1 MAEIGLDLL
10 LSVHLL
16 LVDVAMAGPLACV
29 ALGWSKTPSGEALA
43 GRVGRALAGLSI
55 AALVAGAV
63 VGGVLLGL
71 RDWLDDRAYLAALA
85 AIPPSRLWFGGA
97 ELLFSLTVMVAY
109 RALWDRRARWRD
121 VHPVLALAAG
131 TNLLVHFPAL
141 FVIVAV
147 LAERGV
153 AGVAPLDSAEYRQ
166 LLVDG
171 EVVARVIHVWLAASA
186 VTAVAVVALA
196 RRVADEGDSENRQ
209 RIARRAG
216 LVAASAVILEIPSGL
231 YVAWQMSE
239 TAQRMLFGGDPLAAG
254 LLVASIALAFW
265 LLHVLGAVALGDSD
279 PTQFRRAVVL
289 LLLLVLCMV
298 ATRMHVYNR
307 LQASAAIPTTKSLAK
322 WRSL

>member
-1 MAEIGLDLL
+1 M
-10 LSVHLL
+10 
-16 LVDVAMAGPLACV
+16 
-29 ALGWSKTPSGEALA
+29 
-43 GRVGRALAGLSI
+43 
-55 AALVAGAV
+55 

-71 RDWLDDRAYLAALA
+71 RYWLDDRAYLAALA

-97 ELLFSLTVMVAY
+97 ELLFSLAVMVAY
-109 RALWDRRARWRD
+109 RALWDRRARWRY

-153 AGVAPLDSAEYRQ
+153 AGVAPLDSAEYRR

-171 EVVARVIHVWLAASA
+171 EVVARVIHVWLAAAA

-307 LQASAAIPTTKSLAK
+307 LQASAAIPATKSLAK